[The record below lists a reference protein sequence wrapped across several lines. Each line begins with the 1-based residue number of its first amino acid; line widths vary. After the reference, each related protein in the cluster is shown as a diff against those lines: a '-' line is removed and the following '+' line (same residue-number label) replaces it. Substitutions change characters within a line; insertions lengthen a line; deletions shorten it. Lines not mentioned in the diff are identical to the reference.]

1 MTEEQ
6 SYTTEEIAKLLKIS
20 KLTVYDLIKKGDLV
34 AYRVG
39 KQMRIDATDLEAY
52 KRRSK
57 QLQSPAQQSTGVSG
71 SGVNQQAAGP
81 IGTQEQHYDL
91 TNRTQEQHTSSNILA
106 GQGEVQYTAHTT
118 GAAVSSASQMA
129 PSSYF
134 NSPAGFGQNSASAT
148 RHLVITGQD
157 VSLDILMRHIEKQ
170 SRDIRPLRSF
180 MGSLDGLISMYRGES
195 DLVSTHLLDGDTGEY
210 NLPYI
215 RKILTGWSYVVV
227 NLLTRPAGLYVP
239 RGNPLQL
246 NDWTDLNRSGLRLA
260 NREKGSGARVLLDE
274 QLRLNGISAAG
285 LLGYDV
291 EETSHMG
298 VAAKVSSGEADVGV
312 GIEKAARLVGQV
324 DFIPLVQERYDL
336 VMLRKQG
343 NEAWIES
350 VLRIL
355 QSPEFQQ
362 ELKAFEGY
370 DVSRTGEILY
380 EA

>member
-39 KQMRIDATDLEAY
+39 KQMRIDAADLDAY

-57 QLQSPAQQSTGVSG
+57 QLQSPAQARPNVLPGTTTTEQLSTEAVQKHSPVAGLSTVTDQSESQHAMTSNHRIA
-71 SGVNQQAAGP
+71 SPSPMIAAP
-81 IGTQEQHYDL
+81 
-91 TNRTQEQHTSSNILA
+91 SFAS
-106 GQGEVQYTAHTT
+106 
-118 GAAVSSASQMA
+118 SSASYSQ
-129 PSSYF
+129 
-134 NSPAGFGQNSASAT
+134 NIAGAA

-157 VSLDILMRHIEKQ
+157 VSLDILMRHMEKQ

-227 NLLTRPAGLYVP
+227 NLLSRPAGLYVP
-239 RGNPLQL
+239 RGNPRQL
-246 NDWTDLNRSGLRLA
+246 NDWTDLNQSNLRLA

-274 QLRLNGISAAG
+274 QLRLHGISAAG

-350 VLRIL
+350 VLHIL
-355 QSPEFQQ
+355 RSPEFRQ
-362 ELKAFEGY
+362 ELRAFEGY
-370 DVSRTGEILY
+370 DVSRTGEVLF

>member
-6 SYTTEEIAKLLKIS
+6 SYTTEEISKLLKIS

-39 KQMRIDATDLEAY
+39 KQMRVDATDLEAY
-52 KRRSK
+52 KQRSK
-57 QLQSPAQQSTGVSG
+57 QLQSPAHRAAVDSGQPLESDYATGTNPSNPAVHSAANVVS
-71 SGVNQQAAGP
+71 SP
-81 IGTQEQHYDL
+81 SRGTFVASSSM
-91 TNRTQEQHTSSNILA
+91 TGNTSS
-106 GQGEVQYTAHTT
+106 VH
-118 GAAVSSASQMA
+118 S
-129 PSSYF
+129 
-134 NSPAGFGQNSASAT
+134 T

-157 VSLDILMRHIEKQ
+157 VSLDILMRYMEKQ
-170 SRDIRPLRSF
+170 TQDIRPLRSF

-215 RKILTGWSYVVV
+215 RKILIGWSYVVV
-227 NLLTRPAGLYVP
+227 NLLTRPAGLYVQ
-239 RGNPLQL
+239 RGNPRGLQ
-246 NDWTDLNRSGLRLA
+246 NWTDLKQPELRLA

-274 QLRLNGISAAG
+274 QLRLHSIPTSH
-285 LLGYDV
+285 LIGYDV

-298 VAAKVSSGEADVGV
+298 VAAKVSSGEADVGI
-312 GIEKAARLVGQV
+312 GSEKAARLVGQV

-336 VMLRKQG
+336 VMLKKPG
-343 NEAWIES
+343 NEAWTES

-355 QSPEFQQ
+355 QSTEFRH
-362 ELKAFEGY
+362 ELQSFEGY

-380 EA
+380 EV

>member
-6 SYTTEEIAKLLKIS
+6 SYTTEEISKLLKIS

-57 QLQSPAQQSTGVSG
+57 QLQSPGGQRSALSHPSG
-71 SGVNQQAAGP
+71 
-81 IGTQEQHYDL
+81 
-91 TNRTQEQHTSSNILA
+91 
-106 GQGEVQYTAHTT
+106 
-118 GAAVSSASQMA
+118 AVSVTETRESGDAAAAHLSDKSAPLSRPASEASHVVPGDSPIA
-129 PSSYF
+129 P
-134 NSPAGFGQNSASAT
+134 AA
-148 RHLVITGQD
+148 RHVVITGQD
-157 VSLDILMRHIEKQ
+157 VSLDILMRHMEKQ
-170 SRDIRPLRSF
+170 TRHIRPLRSF

-215 RKILTGWSYVVV
+215 RKILIGWSYVVV
-227 NLLTRPAGLYVP
+227 NLLSRPAGLYVG
-239 RGNPLQL
+239 RGNPRGLQG
-246 NDWTDLNRSGLRLA
+246 WADLNQPDLRLA

-274 QLRLNGISAAG
+274 QLRLHGIPSSR
-285 LLGYDV
+285 LVGYNV

-298 VAAKVSSGEADVGV
+298 VAAKVSSGEADVGI

-324 DFIPLVQERYDL
+324 DFIPLTQERYDL
-336 VMLRKQG
+336 VMLKKPG
-343 NEAWIES
+343 NEAWTDS

-355 QSPEFQQ
+355 QSPEFRQ
-362 ELKAFEGY
+362 ELQSFEGY

-380 EA
+380 EV

>member
-6 SYTTEEIAKLLKIS
+6 SYTTEEISKLLKIS

-57 QLQSPAQQSTGVSG
+57 QLQSSGQRIPNTVQTSVSG
-71 SGVNQQAAGP
+71 TQSGHVDAQENSLQASS
-81 IGTQEQHYDL
+81 T
-91 TNRTQEQHTSSNILA
+91 HTM
-106 GQGEVQYTAHTT
+106 T
-118 GAAVSSASQMA
+118 SA
-129 PSSYF
+129 P
-134 NSPAGFGQNSASAT
+134 

-157 VSLDILMRHIEKQ
+157 VSLDILMRHMEKQ
-170 SRDIRPLRSF
+170 TRDIRPLRSF

-215 RKILTGWSYVVV
+215 RKILTGRSYVVV
-227 NLLTRPAGLYVP
+227 NLLSRPAGLYVQ
-239 RGNPLQL
+239 RGNPQNLQH
-246 NDWTDLNRSGLRLA
+246 WTDLSKPELRLA

-274 QLRLNGISAAG
+274 QLRLHGISAAG
-285 LLGYDV
+285 LIGYEL

-343 NEAWIES
+343 NEAWTES

-355 QSPEFQQ
+355 QSPEFRQ
-362 ELKAFEGY
+362 ELQSFEGY